1 MWHER
6 AANASAID
14 CRTAAKAFT
23 RMLKTAAAAGEMHSS
38 FATASSL
45 DPNLMLEKI

>member
-6 AANASAID
+6 GANASAIHR
-14 CRTAAKAFT
+14 RTAAKAFT
-23 RMLKTAAAAGEMHSS
+23 GMVKTAATANEMHSS

-45 DPNLMLEKI
+45 GPNLMHNKI